1 MRQQREHTQ
10 RGRGG
15 RGGREAAGAAGRAVG
30 RVVLLLGAL
39 LGGAV
44 LSGGPAARAA
54 TAQSAPIAPTAAR
67 AETAASKALAPT
79 QEREGTAATPGTA
92 GREGIAAREG
102 RDATAPTMESE
113 GAAPPD
119 RSQAIAPAERSEG
132 WAKMAAMGEGAPSS
146 PSEPTAAALP
156 TGAAAAGAEPAATSA
171 ASAPTETAA
180 DGSAAPAG
188 RAGPA
193 SADRAGA
200 SPPAAAAGT
209 VNARA
214 AVAGPGEA
222 SAGGAG
228 ETDAE
233 REARAAAAAG
243 REPAVLEHGDYVLV
257 PFGHQVPVVRCAP
270 LRVCLIELE
279 ERELV
284 LNTVTGDAAR
294 WILDR
299 AVAGPRGATTV
310 IVAKPTACNLTT
322 NLVIT
327 TDRRIYQITL
337 DARPCKGEEGEN
349 PHQPFTRLLRF
360 YYPDELVRTWASA
373 EQARRA
379 AAADAARAVTR
390 LGPEGGGLA
399 DGGGLPLA
407 ALHFN
412 YRWTR
417 SGKYPW
423 TPVAVFDDQVHT
435 YIRLPGSGLG
445 QESPVL
451 FLIDRRGATALLNY
465 AIRGQYYVTDRVF
478 ERAALVLG
486 SGRDQQRLDIF
497 REH

>member
-10 RGRGG
+10 RGRVG
-15 RGGREAAGAAGRAVG
+15 RGGREAARAAGTAVG
-30 RVVLLLGAL
+30 RAVLLLGAL

-54 TAQSAPIAPTAAR
+54 TAQSVPMAPTAAT
-67 AETAASKALAPT
+67 AATAASKALAPT
-79 QEREGTAATPGTA
+79 EEGEGTAATPGTA
-92 GREGIAAREG
+92 GREGITAREG
-102 RDATAPTMESE
+102 RDETA
-113 GAAPPD
+113 
-119 RSQAIAPAERSEG
+119 QPA
-132 WAKMAAMGEGAPSS
+132 
-146 PSEPTAAALP
+146 
-156 TGAAAAGAEPAATSA
+156 GAAAPGTEPAATSA

-180 DGSAAPAG
+180 DGGAAPAG
-188 RAGPA
+188 RAEPA

-200 SPPAAAAGT
+200 SPAAAAGT
-209 VNARA
+209 GNARA
-214 AVAGPGEA
+214 SIAGPAAA
-222 SAGGAG
+222 SAGDVAGA
-228 ETDAE
+228 DAE

-379 AAADAARAVTR
+379 AAAEAARALTR
-390 LGPEGGGLA
+390 LGPEAGGLA

-478 ERAALVLG
+478 ERAALVIG

>member
-1 MRQQREHTQ
+1 MAAIEESTPSSATEQTPATQ
-10 RGRGG
+10 GT
-15 RGGREAAGAAGRAVG
+15 EAAASGA
-30 RVVLLLGAL
+30 
-39 LGGAV
+39 
-44 LSGGPAARAA
+44 
-54 TAQSAPIAPTAAR
+54 Q
-67 AETAASKALAPT
+67 
-79 QEREGTAATPGTA
+79 
-92 GREGIAAREG
+92 
-102 RDATAPTMESE
+102 
-113 GAAPPD
+113 
-119 RSQAIAPAERSEG
+119 
-132 WAKMAAMGEGAPSS
+132 
-146 PSEPTAAALP
+146 
-156 TGAAAAGAEPAATSA
+156 PAATSTTA
-171 ASAPTETAA
+171 APTETAA
-180 DGSAAPAG
+180 NGSAAPTGKAD
-188 RAGPA
+188 AA
-193 SADRAGA
+193 SADRTVAVPA
-200 SPPAAAAGT
+200 SAGT
-209 VNARA
+209 GNARA
-214 AVAGPGEA
+214 AVAGPAAA
-222 SAGGAG
+222 SAGGAEG
-228 ETDAE
+228 TDVE

-299 AVAGPRGATTV
+299 AAAGPRGATTV

-390 LGPEGGGLA
+390 LGPEAGGLA

-478 ERAALVLG
+478 ERAALVIG

>member
-1 MRQQREHTQ
+1 
-10 RGRGG
+10 
-15 RGGREAAGAAGRAVG
+15 
-30 RVVLLLGAL
+30 
-39 LGGAV
+39 
-44 LSGGPAARAA
+44 
-54 TAQSAPIAPTAAR
+54 
-67 AETAASKALAPT
+67 
-79 QEREGTAATPGTA
+79 
-92 GREGIAAREG
+92 
-102 RDATAPTMESE
+102 MESE

-132 WAKMAAMGEGAPSS
+132 WAEMAAMGEGAPSS
-146 PSEPTAAALP
+146 PSEPRAPALP

-180 DGSAAPAG
+180 DGSAAPAR
-188 RAGPA
+188 RAEAA
-193 SADRAGA
+193 SAERTGA
-200 SPPAAAAGT
+200 SPVAAAGT
-209 VNARA
+209 GNARA
-214 AVAGPGEA
+214 SVAGPGEA
-222 SAGGAG
+222 PAGDAAGAD
-228 ETDAE
+228 TE
-233 REARAAAAAG
+233 REARAAAAG

-478 ERAALVLG
+478 ERAALVIG